1 MSAPARAAPH
11 PAHTRN
17 RPPMPL
23 RLALFL
29 CAALLL
35 IVLAAGGQG
44 AVPAGGYWQ
53 AVLAAGD
60 RAEPVFDNAVAALS
74 SWLTS
79 RGVLPGDIHRLSA
92 SPARAELPAEPASAQ
107 QLLRRIASLP
117 ARPGDRCLIFVTSHG
132 EHGEGLVLAYAEEF
146 LTPAALA
153 NALSGGCANLPTVVI
168 ASGCYSGSFA
178 AAPMLAPNRI
188 ILTAAR
194 ADRPSFGCQA
204 DRTYT
209 VFDECLLA
217 ALPRARLWR
226 GVFDIAVGCVRQ
238 REAAMRVLP
247 SQPQHFYGERV
258 RDLPVP

>member
-1 MSAPARAAPH
+1 
-11 PAHTRN
+11 
-17 RPPMPL
+17 MPL

-44 AVPAGGYWQ
+44 AVPAGGHWQ

-79 RGVLPGDIHRLSA
+79 HGVLPGDIHRLSA

-178 AAPMLAPNRI
+178 AGPMPAPNRI

-226 GVFDIAVGCVRQ
+226 GVFDTTVACVRQ

>member
-1 MSAPARAAPH
+1 LAAPAPAAPD
-11 PAHTRN
+11 PAATRT

-44 AVPAGGYWQ
+44 AVPAGGHWQ

-153 NALSGGCANLPTVVI
+153 TCCG
-168 ASGCYSGSFA
+168 A
-178 AAPMLAPNRI
+178 AAPMR
-188 ILTAAR
+188 
-194 ADRPSFGCQA
+194 RPSSS
-204 DRTYT
+204 
-209 VFDECLLA
+209 
-217 ALPRARLWR
+217 PRAATAGASR
-226 GVFDIAVGCVRQ
+226 
-238 REAAMRVLP
+238 
-247 SQPQHFYGERV
+247 RV
-258 RDLPVP
+258 RC